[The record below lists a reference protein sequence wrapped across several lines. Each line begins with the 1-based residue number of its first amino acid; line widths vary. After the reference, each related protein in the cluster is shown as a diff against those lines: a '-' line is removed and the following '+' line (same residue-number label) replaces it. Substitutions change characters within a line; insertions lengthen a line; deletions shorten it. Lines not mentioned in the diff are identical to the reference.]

1 MIDKGKIE
9 DQIKTI
15 MTDKRM
21 ISFLFFIH
29 QYQYLIKIKNVKLT

>member
-1 MIDKGKIE
+1 MIDKGKKIE

-29 QYQYLIKIKNVKLT
+29 QNQYI